1 MHSFCDSH
9 VEEDLHLFLNC
20 DFSRY
25 NGWACKI
32 LFLLLKRIWAQL
44 KIEISFFN
52 GGDYYNVQG
61 IGTVRNDY
69 IFRNEAF
76 FVDGCGRRFSNFFAY
91 EITCK
96 LARQP
101 VLSHG

>member
-1 MHSFCDSH
+1 ME
-9 VEEDLHLFLNC
+9 VITIM
-20 DFSRY
+20 
-25 NGWACKI
+25 CK
-32 LFLLLKRIWAQL
+32 
-44 KIEISFFN
+44 S
-52 GGDYYNVQG
+52 

-69 IFRNEAF
+69 IFRNEAI

>member
-44 KIEISFFN
+44 KTEISFFN
-52 GGDYYNVQG
+52 GGDYYNVQEHWDSEK
-61 IGTVRNDY
+61 RLHLQK
-69 IFRNEAF
+69 R
-76 FVDGCGRRFSNFFAY
+76 SNF
-91 EITCK
+91 C
-96 LARQP
+96 
-101 VLSHG
+101 

>member
-1 MHSFCDSH
+1 M
-9 VEEDLHLFLNC
+9 
-20 DFSRY
+20 
-25 NGWACKI
+25 CK
-32 LFLLLKRIWAQL
+32 
-44 KIEISFFN
+44 S
-52 GGDYYNVQG
+52 

-69 IFRNEAF
+69 IFRNEAI